1 MLDQLIKLVEQNAGE
16 VIVKNQAIPNQ
27 HNNAAI
33 QEVASQIMKGLK
45 GQVAQG
51 NMQQVVSL
59 FQGAGAKNTLTS
71 NPMVTQIVSN
81 IAGNFASKFGVSPQ
95 VAKSVVEGLVPTV
108 MNQLVSKTNNP
119 KDSDFDLTDMMKG
132 LSGNSN
138 LDLSGML
145 GQLTGGNAS
154 QSPLGG
160 LGGMLGGMF
169 GKK

>member
-16 VIVKNQAIPNQ
+16 AIVKNQAIPNQ

-33 QEVASQIMKGLK
+33 QEVASQIMNGLK

-59 FQGAGAKNTLTS
+59 FQGGSAQNSLAS

-95 VAKSVVEGLVPTV
+95 VAKSIVAGLVPTV

-119 KDSDFDLTDMMKG
+119 KDKDFDLTDMMKG
-132 LSGNSN
+132 MSGNSN
-138 LDLSGML
+138 LDISGML
-145 GQLTGGNAS
+145 GQLTGGKSS
-154 QSPLGG
+154 QNPMGG
-160 LGGMLGGMF
+160 LGDMLGGMF